1 MSKTIEF
8 KVEYYQVGL
17 NRTKTESRFSKNLD
31 RLLSSM
37 PKPMK
42 KKWKTITYTE
52 KGKVK
57 TFKKEQ
63 DENTTFVA

>member
-17 NRTKTESRFSKNLD
+17 NQTKTESRFAKNLD

-42 KKWKTITYTE
+42 KKWKTITYSENGVE
-52 KGKVK
+52 KIVK
-57 TFKKEQ
+57 K
-63 DENTTFVA
+63 